1 MNIVMDKINPEKRSW
16 VMAQVRGFNTKPEKI
31 IRSLLHRLGYR
42 FRIHRKDLPGKP
54 DIVLPKFRTVI
65 FVHGCFWH
73 SHPGCK
79 RARIPENNEDYWLQ
93 KLNKNKIRDV
103 QNKILL
109 ENNGWH
115 VLIIWEC
122 ELKNMELMQKRLI
135 NFFSSFQSE
144 KV

>member
-73 SHPGCK
+73 SHPSCK
-79 RARIPENNEDYWLQ
+79 HARIPETNEDYWLQ
-93 KLNKNKIRDV
+93 KLNKNKIRDI

-122 ELKNMELMQKRLI
+122 ELKNMELVQKRLI